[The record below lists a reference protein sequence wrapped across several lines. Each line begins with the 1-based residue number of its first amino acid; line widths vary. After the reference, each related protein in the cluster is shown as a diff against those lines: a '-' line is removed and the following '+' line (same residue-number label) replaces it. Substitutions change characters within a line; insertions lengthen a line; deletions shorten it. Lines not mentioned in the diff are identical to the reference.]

1 MTSVQYL
8 MSELHLDRNVI
19 PILDLIGSISTCF
32 GSGLAL
38 NDQRVNGGLI
48 SSAATDRRLMQFG
61 PPGPKTFGNFK
72 QAPIN

>member
-48 SSAATDRRLMQFG
+48 S
-61 PPGPKTFGNFK
+61 
-72 QAPIN
+72 